1 MNDWNLIGHD
11 ATVHRLQGQLAAGQL
26 GQSLL
31 IVGQASV
38 GKATLAQAL
47 ARAVLSQNAVDVN
60 RAKVLADQRKHP
72 DLTWIDA
79 VDGSVKIDTV
89 RAVLHTLTLTPME
102 SQRRVV
108 VFCDA
113 HLATDESQNA
123 ILKTLEEPNAR
134 AMMILIAPSTD
145 GVLPTIA
152 SRCQVMI
159 LRSVPRQT
167 IVEALLQRGLEP
179 DKADLISRLARGR
192 PGWALSALENPE
204 LLEQRSRRIDE
215 LEQLITSN
223 RTKRFAAAEA
233 LSKTSA
239 DALEKTL
246 DDWLWF
252 WRDVVR
258 ATTDTS
264 DSERLRKQLHNIDR
278 LEFIMRLSNGISHT
292 AAVSMV
298 RAITRSAQNLQRNA
312 RAQLVLDTLLL
323 KMPTL

>member
-1 MNDWNLIGHD
+1 MNDWGLIGHD
-11 ATVHRLQGQLAAGQL
+11 GTVHRLQRQLAGGQL

-47 ARAVLSQNAVDVN
+47 ACAVLMQNAVDGK
-60 RAKVLADQRKHP
+60 RAKTLADQHKHP

-108 VFCDA
+108 VICDA

-134 AMMILIAPSTD
+134 AMMILIAPSAD

-152 SRCQVMI
+152 SRCQVII

-167 IVEALLQRGLEP
+167 IIEALLQREEER

-192 PGWALSALENPE
+192 PGWALSALGNPE
-204 LLEQRSRRIDE
+204 HLEQRSRRIDE
-215 LEQLITSN
+215 LELLIASN

-233 LSKTSA
+233 LSKASA
-239 DALEKTL
+239 EVLQQTL
-246 DDWLWF
+246 DDWLWY
-252 WRDVVR
+252 WRDIVR

-264 DSERLRKQLHNIDR
+264 DSERLHAQLHNIDR
-278 LEFIMRLSNGISHT
+278 IEFILRLSNSINHA